1 MKPFLLIFLVTVSSD
16 TVLVVLAN
24 ILFSTFLCF
33 LKPLLTLESFLVTKF
48 SETGDVRVTV
58 QASCGSSMLQDS
70 KVVHVFGETLLLLI
84 LFVCLFHVYLFL
96 ILLKPALTQLNL
108 L

>member
-1 MKPFLLIFLVTVSSD
+1 MKSFLLIVLMTVSSD
-16 TVLVVLAN
+16 TGLMVLAE

-48 SETGDVRVTV
+48 AETGDIRVTV

-70 KVVHVFGETLLLLI
+70 KVVHVFGETLLSLI
-84 LFVCLFHVYLFL
+84 FLFVSCVPVSY
-96 ILLKPALTQLNL
+96 TS
-108 L
+108 